1 MALGSCSDWVWD
13 VDYPLQDVLQPV
25 KQIGYFF
32 LYSLEIKSMPCFLG
46 LVWDADF
53 TLRHMSE
60 RKRKAGIF
68 HVVSREQ
75 VNAMGPGTCWD
86 FVWDVNYNLRDI
98 SQLRMHVGYFS
109 P

>member
-1 MALGSCSDWVWD
+1 
-13 VDYPLQDVLQPV
+13 
-25 KQIGYFF
+25 
-32 LYSLEIKSMPCFLG
+32 MPCFLG

-86 FVWDVNYNLRDI
+86 FVWDVDYNLRDI
-98 SQLRMHVGYFS
+98 SQVRNRVNATALGTCSSCVWGCRI
-109 P
+109 